1 MKKKD
6 AIFAFFK
13 RNLTNYLHP
22 SNNQIYT
29 FLLRYLLSEK
39 VTNFTAFDSTI
50 FCLTIF
56 TSTKWFHLSKKCDAY
71 SLKVTKTL

>member
-6 AIFAFFK
+6 AIFAFSK
-13 RNLTNYLHP
+13 NNPSNYLHP

-39 VTNFTAFDSTI
+39 VKNFAAFDSTI
-50 FCLTIF
+50 FSVWQVLPVQNGSILQ
-56 TSTKWFHLSKKCDAY
+56 KNVMPIL
-71 SLKVTKTL
+71 